1 MSQDR
6 DIQKLRRHAQADAE
20 DALAKAQL
28 HQSMIRA
35 LTQAIYNDEEEAE
48 IRELLQR
55 PSQEQVTQALQK
67 LRPGRS
73 PRVILSALAR
83 AVYSTTNEV
92 RHTLIQHALKHL
104 AHEDIVGILA
114 RHPFLGYKFDTYC
127 WYSERTYNP
136 DGEQVLDAL
145 NDFKR
150 YAPIYERLF
159 QSNPVLRTSYR
170 ESVHILWITFH
181 SRAAEPL
188 LVDLCS
194 NDPQDADS
202 FFYLGQIY
210 QDSVQD
216 LERAKECFETFL
228 ELRPQHSPEENN
240 FVPET
245 WYFNYHKYKASS
257 VEALVNLAQINY
269 QQSGDREALRQSL
282 LKAVENDPLSHL
294 APYPQLAQL
303 ALEEQ
308 RTIEAAQYYE
318 KATAAYRKARFT
330 NGSFLPNCEYYE
342 ELNAWLIEKYPH
354 FQTAF
359 SVYGSYFLED
369 REQLLIRAFREG
381 LDPEQCLKILGP
393 LRKERKRT
401 RSKVNPDIVLIQM
414 EIIFERYKDY
424 YQISHLAALIPD
436 NEKAQEWLSRANKK
450 LGRA

>member
-20 DALAKAQL
+20 DALALAQL
-28 HQSMIRA
+28 HQSMIRT
-35 LTQAIYNDEEEAE
+35 LTQAIYDDQEEAE
-48 IRELLQR
+48 ITELLQR
-55 PSQEQVTQALQK
+55 PSKDQVTQALQK

-73 PRVILSALAR
+73 PRVILSALAS
-83 AVYSTTNEV
+83 AVYSASNEV

-114 RHPFLGYKFDTYC
+114 RHPFLGFKFDTYC

-136 DGEQVLDAL
+136 DGEQVIDAL
-145 NDFKR
+145 NDFKH

-159 QSNPVLRTSYR
+159 QSNPELRASYR
-170 ESVHILWITFH
+170 NSVHILWITFH
-181 SRAAEPL
+181 SGAAEPL
-188 LVDLCS
+188 LLDLCS
-194 NDPQDADS
+194 KDPGDADS
-202 FFYLGQIY
+202 IFYLGQIY
-210 QDSVQD
+210 QDSRLD
-216 LERAKECFETFL
+216 LEKAKKFFETFL
-228 ELRPQHSPEENN
+228 ELRPQHSPKENN

-269 QQSGDREALRQSL
+269 QLTGDRAQLRQSL

-308 RTIEAAQYYE
+308 RYVEAAQHYE
-318 KATAAYRKARFT
+318 SATAAYRKARFT
-330 NGSFLPNCEYYE
+330 NGSFLPDCEYYE

-354 FQTAF
+354 FQSAF
-359 SVYGSYFLED
+359 SIYGAYFLED
-369 REQLLIRAFREG
+369 REQLLIRAYREG

-414 EIIFERYKDY
+414 EIVFERYKDY
-424 YQISHLAALIPD
+424 YQISHLAALIPN
-436 NEKAQEWLSRANKK
+436 NEVAQEWLSRANNK